1 MTLGSHGDA
10 HEPER
15 PSLSQA
21 GGESPQA
28 WELIDV
34 GRYRPRRI
42 RGSCVGRELG

>member
-1 MTLGSHGDA
+1 MKVAISGDP
-10 HEPER
+10 HQPEL
-15 PSLSQA
+15 PSLEKQS
-21 GGESPQA
+21 GDSPQA